1 MLFHLKM
8 KVKLHSWKC
17 RIFKRKEK
25 VLLTIFFF
33 ETYFKTYFST
43 DTTASEGGSEKKRAR
58 KDVQPEGMRTPPL
71 RVCFISHTLF
81 FILYWRLF
89 YRGLIHGPPSSRVL
103 NRKFHH
109 FPLLTLQQ
117 LSKMSCLSLPA
128 PRKTPLI
135 CRRQNK
141 QFTCNKIRLKS
152 FFFIWVHF
160 F

>member
-1 MLFHLKM
+1 MEIEASSSSSSSSSAASTMEVQNQGITKKRKGMVAFFVFFRNIFFFETYIFLQSMLFHPKM

-81 FILYWRLF
+81 FILY
-89 YRGLIHGPPSSRVL
+89 
-103 NRKFHH
+103 
-109 FPLLTLQQ
+109 
-117 LSKMSCLSLPA
+117 
-128 PRKTPLI
+128 
-135 CRRQNK
+135 
-141 QFTCNKIRLKS
+141 
-152 FFFIWVHF
+152 
-160 F
+160 